1 MEFQKLLKERH
12 SIRVYQDKPVE
23 EEKLNQ
29 ILEEARS
36 APSAGNL
43 QAYKICVVKDKK
55 AREKIAEAANQ
66 EFVAQAPVV
75 LVFLQDPNQSS
86 QKYNRR
92 GEELYSLQD
101 ATIACAYAQLAAAD
115 LGLGSV
121 WVGAFD
127 EEEVA
132 KIIGV
137 PSNLRPIAILPIGY
151 PAEKPAAK
159 SHRPLDELVW
169 EK

>member
-1 MEFQKLLKERH
+1 MEFQRLLKERH
-12 SIRVYQDKPVE
+12 SVRAYQNKPIE

-29 ILEEARS
+29 ILEAARS

-43 QAYKICVVKDKK
+43 QAYKICLVRDELVKQQL
-55 AREKIAEAANQ
+55 ARAANQ
-66 EFVAQAPVV
+66 DFIAQASVV
-75 LVFLQDPNQSS
+75 LVFLQDYDQSS
-86 QKYNRR
+86 QKYGQR

-127 EEEVA
+127 EEEVT
-132 KIIGV
+132 KVVDV

-151 PAEKPAAK
+151 PAEEP
-159 SHRPLDELVW
+159 SQRTRRPLSDLVW
-169 EK
+169 ER